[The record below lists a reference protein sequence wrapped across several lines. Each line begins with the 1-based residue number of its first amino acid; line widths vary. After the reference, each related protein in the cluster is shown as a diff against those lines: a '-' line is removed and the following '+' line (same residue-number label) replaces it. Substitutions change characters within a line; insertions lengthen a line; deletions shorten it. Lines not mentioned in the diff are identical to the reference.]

1 MKTTL
6 VPVLALTSAL
16 ALTPASAPLLAQDSQ
31 QQDSQQTSGTGD
43 QSQTW
48 QNPDRIADIEDESER
63 IRAFSVLIGQSVYDL
78 MAEAQSA
85 GEGMQDD
92 QATQDDQAPQDDQA
106 TQGDQATQ
114 TDQAESLSGGL
125 PVTIINISSMLNPA
139 DVRSLEALAEQNR
152 PELLALHEVIELDE
166 ELRTALEEQDL
177 RPADVVGVQ
186 RSSGMLDILVI
197 PGWLDE

>member
-6 VPVLALTSAL
+6 VPALILTSAF
-16 ALTPASAPLLAQDSQ
+16 ALTAAAPVYAQDSP
-31 QQDSQQTSGTGD
+31 QQDSQQTSAAGD

-48 QNPDRIADIEDESER
+48 QNPDRIADIQDESER

-78 MAEAQSA
+78 MPEAQAA
-85 GEGMQDD
+85 GEGMQGDD
-92 QATQDDQAPQDDQA
+92 ATEGDQ
-106 TQGDQATQ
+106 TTEQGDQAG
-114 TDQAESLSGGL
+114 SLSDGL
-125 PVTIINISSMLNPA
+125 PVTIVNISSMLSDA

-152 PELLALHEVIELDE
+152 AELLTLQEVIELDE
-166 ELRTALEEQDL
+166 ELRSALEEQNL

-186 RSSGMLDILVI
+186 RSSGTLDILVI